1 MDYFKSSKRC
11 PRTRVFTSFV
21 LCILDFEKQFEK
33 NFKMINK
40 LNVFRGNNTA
50 LTSSH
55 GVLVLTNV
63 KESHAGSYLCAIF
76 NGARR

>member
-1 MDYFKSSKRC
+1 M
-11 PRTRVFTSFV
+11 V
-21 LCILDFEKQFEK
+21 
-33 NFKMINK
+33 NK

-50 LTSSH
+50 LPSSH